1 MNIFNISEDLQ
12 SLVQSDIEN
21 RVYQIQKI
29 LANKLD
35 SCKERGNKYMN
46 NNIKE
51 IQKLY
56 KDEGQQKEE
65 KEKEVQDEE
74 VLLYRPYKEST

>member
-56 KDEGQQKEE
+56 KDEG
-65 KEKEVQDEE
+65 
-74 VLLYRPYKEST
+74 